1 MNMSNIDATIQYY
14 NQNAKDFYTDTVS
27 RDMSTLLDR
36 FLSYLEENA
45 YILDFGCGSGR
56 DTKYFLEKGYLLD
69 AVDGSAEMCRI
80 ASRLT
85 GIEVRH
91 MYFHELEEKDKYDG
105 IWACASILHVPYESM
120 VAILQKLY
128 EALKDDGVLYLSFKY
143 GDFEGMRNGRW
154 FTNMNED
161 RINRLLCDVP
171 LFVVMEM
178 WTTQDVRPD
187 RKDEKW
193 LNCILKKRK

>member
-1 MNMSNIDATIQYY
+1 M
-14 NQNAKDFYTDTVS
+14 
-27 RDMSTLLDR
+27 
-36 FLSYLEENA
+36 
-45 YILDFGCGSGR
+45 
-56 DTKYFLEKGYLLD
+56 D

-143 GDFEGMRNGRW
+143 GISKE
-154 FTNMNED
+154 
-161 RINRLLCDVP
+161 C
-171 LFVVMEM
+171 VME
-178 WTTQDVRPD
+178 DGLP
-187 RKDEKW
+187 
-193 LNCILKKRK
+193 I